1 MSIPDFHE
9 GRPPD
14 DAGMLWPQVLVL
26 AADIGM
32 LAHVQETSLL
42 DLLPEAQAEAIRQN
56 RRPEDRL
63 RRILARLL
71 LGFGLSLL
79 DNRDPL
85 AGIRALRHDPQ
96 GRPWL
101 DGCPCPI
108 SISHSG
114 RWAVCAIG
122 HAQASQGI
130 GVDVEKIREMPVDD
144 FSMVFTAQEREAI
157 RGAHDPASDLIR
169 RWTIKEAVL
178 KAHGTGL
185 LADPLQVGTTGA
197 EKGPGHWTHLPLSH
211 GYWLTVAASYR
222 FAAAL
227 LKPSPRELFEA
238 GHLRHDT
245 RPE

>member
-1 MSIPDFHE
+1 MQDFRTCRHTDDT
-9 GRPPD
+9 GVHRP
-14 DAGMLWPQVLVL
+14 QILVL

-32 LAHVQETSLL
+32 LAHVPEASILGL
-42 DLLPEAQAEAIRQN
+42 MPEAQAEAIRKN

-63 RRILARLL
+63 RRIVARLL

-79 DNRDPL
+79 DNRDAL
-85 AGIRALRHDPQ
+85 AGIRVLRHDPK

-101 DGCPCPI
+101 EGCPCPV
-108 SISHSG
+108 SLSHSG

-122 HAQASQGI
+122 HAQSSLGI
-130 GVDVEKIREMPVDD
+130 GVDVEEIREMPVED

-157 RGAHDPASDLIR
+157 LGAYDPSSDLIR

-185 LADPLQVGTTGA
+185 LADPLQIGTMGE
-197 EKGPGHWTHLPLSH
+197 EKGPSHWTHLHLSH

-227 LKPSPRELFEA
+227 LKPSPQELFEA
-238 GHLRHDT
+238 INILRDT
-245 RPE
+245 QSE